1 MEFESASFVPCNPP
15 GSYTPFPCGNGNWS
29 SKIWNE
35 KRLHCEGGQLIAKWS
50 FASDWKLAADARG
63 ELGGW
68 QPVFHAAV
76 TTDNVWLPGAGGT
89 VRS

>member
-1 MEFESASFVPCNPP
+1 MRTRYQASLAHGLDVFMEFESASFVPCNPP

-50 FASDWKLAADARG
+50 FASDWKLTPDAGG
-63 ELGGW
+63 ELA
-68 QPVFHAAV
+68 F
-76 TTDNVWLPGAGGT
+76 TTT
-89 VRS
+89 